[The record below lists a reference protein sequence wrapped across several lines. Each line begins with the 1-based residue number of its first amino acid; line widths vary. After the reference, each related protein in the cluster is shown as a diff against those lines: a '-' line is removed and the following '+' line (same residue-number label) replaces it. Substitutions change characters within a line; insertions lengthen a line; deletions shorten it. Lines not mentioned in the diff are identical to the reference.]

1 MSRRRWWLL
10 ALGVAALTWALGGE
24 WNSIAHGVPENHFL
38 DAMVG
43 LSFFGAGIVAIDRR
57 PGNLIGP
64 LMICYAVAW
73 FLGNWGETGLP
84 ILTSLGF
91 VGGALST
98 PFLVHI
104 FFTYPSGRIQTT
116 FERAVL
122 WVVYA
127 LSFGVAL
134 VIVLTWD
141 PRAFGCGGCWSTHA
155 PIPDPDVADAALRIN
170 DRAAIVLVPLFFAA
184 MILRW
189 RRASRAERRELTPLW
204 TAAALLAI
212 AYLIGS
218 FASPDSTHD
227 SFSYLLWEIRAVL
240 EICVPV
246 VFAWGLLSGRLAQSA
261 VGSLVVEL
269 EQPLPPGGLR
279 DALARALSDRTLEVA
294 YAIDG
299 DEPWVDAD
307 GRPVI
312 LPDAG
317 NGRAAVTV
325 IEPEGTPLAALVH
338 DPALDDGL
346 VRAAGAAA
354 GLAIA
359 NERLRAQVRVQ
370 LEEVRAS
377 RQRIV
382 EAGDRERRR
391 VERNLHDGAQQRLV
405 TISLGLAMLQQ
416 RDQLDPQTRD
426 ALEQATVELRSA
438 MSELREL
445 ARGIHPAILT
455 EEGLVAAVEMIADRS
470 SIPVRVHS
478 DVDGRLPEPVET
490 TAFYVVSEC
499 IANVAKYADASV
511 ARVGLE
517 RRNGSLFVE
526 VADDGRG
533 GANVKGG
540 SGLRGLEDRVAAV
553 GGTFRI
559 ESPPGAGTTVLAEI
573 PTDV

>member
-1 MSRRRWWLL
+1 
-10 ALGVAALTWALGGE
+10 
-24 WNSIAHGVPENHFL
+24 
-38 DAMVG
+38 
-43 LSFFGAGIVAIDRR
+43 
-57 PGNLIGP
+57 
-64 LMICYAVAW
+64 
-73 FLGNWGETGLP
+73 
-84 ILTSLGF
+84 
-91 VGGALST
+91 
-98 PFLVHI
+98 
-104 FFTYPSGRIQTT
+104 
-116 FERAVL
+116 
-122 WVVYA
+122 
-127 LSFGVAL
+127 
-134 VIVLTWD
+134 
-141 PRAFGCGGCWSTHA
+141 
-155 PIPDPDVADAALRIN
+155 
-170 DRAAIVLVPLFFAA
+170 
-184 MILRW
+184 
-189 RRASRAERRELTPLW
+189 
-204 TAAALLAI
+204 
-212 AYLIGS
+212 
-218 FASPDSTHD
+218 
-227 SFSYLLWEIRAVL
+227 
-240 EICVPV
+240 
-246 VFAWGLLSGRLAQSA
+246 
-261 VGSLVVEL
+261 
-269 EQPLPPGGLR
+269 
-279 DALARALSDRTLEVA
+279 
-294 YAIDG
+294 
-299 DEPWVDAD
+299 
-307 GRPVI
+307 
-312 LPDAG
+312 
-317 NGRAAVTV
+317 
-325 IEPEGTPLAALVH
+325 VH

-416 RDQLDPQTRD
+416 RDRLDPQTRD